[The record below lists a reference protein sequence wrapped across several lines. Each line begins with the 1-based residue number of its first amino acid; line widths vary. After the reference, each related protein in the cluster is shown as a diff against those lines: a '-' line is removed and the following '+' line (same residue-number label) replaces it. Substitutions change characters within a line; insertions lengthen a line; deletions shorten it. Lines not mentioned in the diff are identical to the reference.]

1 MDSRRKNGENRGK
14 PGLSRENCG
23 HPLHRRMHEAQNK
36 WISLGHQI
44 LPFACDSAPVFSA
57 APPII
62 LLVFAGGRDIL
73 ALSETKRI

>member
-1 MDSRRKNGENRGK
+1 
-14 PGLSRENCG
+14 
-23 HPLHRRMHEAQNK
+23 MHEAQNK

-44 LPFACDSAPVFSA
+44 LPFACDSAPVLSA